1 MADQGNTASDDST
14 GDRREMTDW
23 HGGVSGGQ
31 PPQLAQD
38 VKSSQH
44 GTAATDEALPFGQGR
59 LHLVLLLVFDHVP
72 FFLGFSS
79 FFFSVTETVAEQECC
94 LCTAD
99 DWHVRHNG
107 SLELS
112 CMQMHI
118 HAAHPC
124 STSMPMLHITRPPAS
139 PIRAPMEAPLV
150 SYGHRLGKGVHL
162 RAVYSTF
169 YRACPLL
176 ARQGNSSAHC
186 SWYTRTT
193 YTLLYADYRTC
204 VLTTPT

>member
-59 LHLVLLLVFDHVP
+59 LHLVLLLVFGHVP
-72 FFLGFSS
+72 FFSGFLFF

-99 DWHVRHNG
+99 DWHVRHNV

-124 STSMPMLHITRPPAS
+124 PCCTSH
-139 PIRAPMEAPLV
+139 APLPALFV
-150 SYGHRLGKGVHL
+150 SPWRHHWSLMDTVSARAYTCVQSTVLSTELVPYWHAKAIVVHTVAGILVL
-162 RAVYSTF
+162 RAHSYTQTTV
-169 YRACPLL
+169 L
-176 ARQGNSSAHC
+176 A
-186 SWYTRTT
+186 Y
-193 YTLLYADYRTC
+193 
-204 VLTTPT
+204 